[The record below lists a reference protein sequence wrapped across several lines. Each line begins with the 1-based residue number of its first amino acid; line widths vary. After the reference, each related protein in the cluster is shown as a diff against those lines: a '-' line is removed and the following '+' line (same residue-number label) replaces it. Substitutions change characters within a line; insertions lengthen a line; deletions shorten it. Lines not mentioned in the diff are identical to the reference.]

1 MTTDRPV
8 DRVVRIVV
16 KNGTRVP
23 ARLVLKPFSGFYDMA
38 VGESYE
44 VRAYGPSMGTIT
56 IEQVEGGCV
65 VTGWPD
71 CILSAHT
78 LKQLGG
84 QRLRV
89 LPLAVAPTIALLRRM
104 LSKRRGHDDV
114 DDGDDEDTLV

>member
-1 MTTDRPV
+1 MTNDRPA

-44 VRAYGPSMGTIT
+44 VRAYGPSTGILTF
-56 IEQVEGGCV
+56 EQVEGGCV
-65 VTGWPD
+65 VTGWPG

-78 LKQLGG
+78 LKQFGG
-84 QRLRV
+84 RWLQPISPAL
-89 LPLAVAPTIALLRRM
+89 APTIALLRRV
-104 LSKRRGHDDV
+104 LSRRRRRDD
-114 DDGDDEDTLV
+114 DDDETLA